1 MNILSRELRAGRKTF
16 FFWSLGLFFL
26 VFAGMAKYTGVAA
39 DEASFN
45 ALLAQFPRVVLA
57 VLGITGV
64 DVEAPGG
71 YYAVLAFYAV
81 ICASIYGVSLGAN
94 AVNREAVD
102 KTYEFIFTKP
112 RSRAAILA
120 MKLTAGLIFLS
131 LFAVLNYLCSIAA
144 VAMLKLGGDADMN
157 RAAVLFSVSVF
168 LVGLVFF
175 SLAACLCA
183 SVRRPEKGALYGN
196 LCFLAAFLVGVVC
209 DMLESPGALR
219 LLSPMKYFLP
229 ADLLAGK
236 LDPVYLFVILLLCAV
251 LLAAAFW
258 RFNKKDLNAAA

>member
-94 AVNREAVD
+94 AVNR
-102 KTYEFIFTKP
+102 
-112 RSRAAILA
+112 R
-120 MKLTAGLIFLS
+120 
-131 LFAVLNYLCSIAA
+131 
-144 VAMLKLGGDADMN
+144 
-157 RAAVLFSVSVF
+157 
-168 LVGLVFF
+168 
-175 SLAACLCA
+175 
-183 SVRRPEKGALYGN
+183 
-196 LCFLAAFLVGVVC
+196 
-209 DMLESPGALR
+209 
-219 LLSPMKYFLP
+219 
-229 ADLLAGK
+229 
-236 LDPVYLFVILLLCAV
+236 
-251 LLAAAFW
+251 
-258 RFNKKDLNAAA
+258 